1 MCIVTRRRNSIDK
14 ILLEISRRNVQ
25 GGVKGVAPMYRTPM
39 RVETAHLAS
48 HCQGRSSAAAAA
60 AAAVAAAGAGAGE
73 VFGAADF
80 GALAG
85 TGTSESKAESVDG
98 LRAGRFPSYACRRK
112 TRLQYSD
119 SVASLWRAALHFYV
133 YYLLQGMSE
142 S

>member
-1 MCIVTRRRNSIDK
+1 MINK
-14 ILLEISRRNVQ
+14 ILLGFSRNNVQ
-25 GGVKGVAPMYRTPM
+25 GGLGGIAPMYRTPM

-48 HCQGRSSAAAAA
+48 RCQGRSSAAAAA

-98 LRAGRFPSYACRRK
+98 LRAGLFPSYACRNM
-112 TRLQYSD
+112 TRFQTLRRCCKP
-119 SVASLWRAALHFYV
+119 VARSIPFFCV
-133 YYLLQGMSE
+133 
-142 S
+142 